1 MRIPDLLVM
10 SSVLYRSATTAAK
23 LHTGI
28 IIFWTVLP
36 VLVLSP
42 PTSNFM
48 TFHWKN
54 IFFAATI
61 SSKKIW
67 KEISVFGEVD
77 FLFFSAL
84 LCYSFQSERFCKKLP
99 VGIREKKMQDEGV
112 RSSKGLW
119 ISACVR
125 DRVSACV
132 CVCEREWV
140 RVCVW
145 EEREYL
151 CFRER
156 KREPSDQQHL
166 GTFEIFC

>member
-1 MRIPDLLVM
+1 MHIPDLLVM
-10 SSVLYRSATTAAK
+10 RSVVYHCATTAAQ
-23 LHTGI
+23 LHTSI

-48 TFHWKN
+48 TFHWKT

-61 SSKKIW
+61 SSKNIW

-99 VGIREKKMQDEGV
+99 VGIREKKTQDEGV

-119 ISACVR
+119 K
-125 DRVSACV
+125 SACV
-132 CVCEREWV
+132 CECVC
-140 RVCVW
+140 VCVW
-145 EEREYL
+145 EREREREWEYL

>member
-10 SSVLYRSATTAAK
+10 SSVLYRSATTAAQ
-23 LHTGI
+23 LHTSI

-54 IFFAATI
+54 IFFRCNNFV
-61 SSKKIW
+61 KKYLKRNFSFRGSWFFI
-67 KEISVFGEVD
+67 
-77 FLFFSAL
+77 FSAL

-99 VGIREKKMQDEGV
+99 VGIREKKTQDEGV

-119 ISACVR
+119 KSACVR
-125 DRVSACV
+125 ERVSA
-132 CVCEREWV
+132 

-145 EEREYL
+145 ERERE
-151 CFRER
+151 RER
-156 KREPSDQQHL
+156 ERENENICVSGRERESQV
-166 GTFEIFC
+166 TNSI